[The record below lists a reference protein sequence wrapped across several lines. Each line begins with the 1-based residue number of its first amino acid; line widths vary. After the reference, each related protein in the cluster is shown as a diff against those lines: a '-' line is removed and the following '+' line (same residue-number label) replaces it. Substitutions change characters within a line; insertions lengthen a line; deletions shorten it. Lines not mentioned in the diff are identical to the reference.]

1 MRVDEDADPDICVV
15 NTCSVT
21 EVADKKGRQLIRRL
35 HQRHPDAAIV
45 VTGCYAQLKKE
56 EVASLPGVAV
66 VAGSNEKL
74 LLDTFIDRWL
84 SERCQIVE
92 VMPARDIREFR
103 PSCERGDRTR
113 YFLKV
118 QDGCDYWCTYCTI
131 PMARGRSRSGTIES
145 IVAQARD
152 VAREGGREIVIT
164 GVNVGDFGKGR
175 DDTFFDLIK
184 ALDEVEGI
192 SRFRISSIEPNL
204 LTPDIIEWVALS
216 ARAFYAS
223 FPYTAA
229 ERF

>member
-15 NTCSVT
+15 TTCSGT

-152 VAREGGREIVIT
+152 VAREIGR
-164 GVNVGDFGKGR
+164 
-175 DDTFFDLIK
+175 
-184 ALDEVEGI
+184 
-192 SRFRISSIEPNL
+192 
-204 LTPDIIEWVALS
+204 
-216 ARAFYAS
+216 AS
-223 FPYTAA
+223 CR
-229 ERF
+229 ERVCLYV

>member
-92 VMPARDIREFR
+92 VMPARDIRFSALR
-103 PSCERGDRTR
+103 ANAATAPVISLRCRTA
-113 YFLKV
+113 V
-118 QDGCDYWCTYCTI
+118 TI
-131 PMARGRSRSGTIES
+131 GVHTAPYRWP
-145 IVAQARD
+145 
-152 VAREGGREIVIT
+152 GGVR
-164 GVNVGDFGKGR
+164 
-175 DDTFFDLIK
+175 
-184 ALDEVEGI
+184 
-192 SRFRISSIEPNL
+192 
-204 LTPDIIEWVALS
+204 
-216 ARAFYAS
+216 ARAL
-223 FPYTAA
+223 
-229 ERF
+229 